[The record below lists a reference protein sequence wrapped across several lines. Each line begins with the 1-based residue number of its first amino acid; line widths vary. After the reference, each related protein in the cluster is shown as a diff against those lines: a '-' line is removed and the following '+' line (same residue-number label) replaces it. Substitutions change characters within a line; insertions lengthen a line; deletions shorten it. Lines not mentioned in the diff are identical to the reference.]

1 LRVLPHDP
9 QVDFW
14 GNLDMSAMSLLI
26 AAIVLLGLAA
36 LKGVNP
42 FDQGIRAFIWLL
54 YRTAAV
60 MLTVA
65 RTTDS
70 AYFAL
75 RREYRRTVTQIDH
88 ERAAF
93 QRVEEANIPADV
105 RIQSSR
111 ALGMLPQ

>member
-1 LRVLPHDP
+1 LPHHP

-14 GNLDMSAMSLLI
+14 ENFGMSAMSLLI
-26 AAIVLLGLAA
+26 AAIVLLGCAA

-42 FDQGIRAFIWLL
+42 FDVAMQALIWVL
-54 YRTAAV
+54 YRAAAV
-60 MLTVA
+60 MLTIA

-75 RREYRRTVTQIDH
+75 RREYRRSVEQIDQ

-93 QRVEEANIPADV
+93 QRAEEGRIPPEV
-105 RIQSSR
+105 RIQSTGT
-111 ALGMLPQ
+111 LGIVRQQ